1 MRTVP
6 DGGTTLNAVHSVQ
19 GQVRL
24 KQLDLTACIAMVP
37 VVPLLLQVL
46 WARRHLQASIF
57 PSLPASHCTGTLAV
71 PLYCVLQSLDA
82 NGDDDSPA
90 GSLARRRRVSV
101 RGARGTP
108 QRLARKHCS
117 AERQAQCLDCRPH
130 SGHRLGWADLSAA
143 SLPAQEVGIF

>member
-46 WARRHLQASIF
+46 WARRHLQASIV

-71 PLYCVLQSLDA
+71 PYDYILCCKLWMRMVMMSHQLVA
-82 NGDDDSPA
+82 WRAGD
-90 GSLARRRRVSV
+90 G
-101 RGARGTP
+101 
-108 QRLARKHCS
+108 
-117 AERQAQCLDCRPH
+117 CL
-130 SGHRLGWADLSAA
+130 
-143 SLPAQEVGIF
+143 